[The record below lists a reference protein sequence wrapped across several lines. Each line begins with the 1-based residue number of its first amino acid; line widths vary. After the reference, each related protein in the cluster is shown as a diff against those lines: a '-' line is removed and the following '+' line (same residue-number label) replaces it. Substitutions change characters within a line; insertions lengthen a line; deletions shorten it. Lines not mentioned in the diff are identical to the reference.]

1 MTKASMTKLTK
12 EQIANALN
20 ERYNSSNALE
30 KVYEEGI
37 REGNYNV
44 RLFDIREAKNKS
56 GKPIIR
62 MVYELTDPYELS
74 DGTKVNNV
82 RIQSTYSNFDQEYN
96 GEIINFA
103 RDQVLLSLIDINKL
117 EDDDDEAEV
126 SKLIERWKEN
136 KELVENKKAY
146 IRVNKLTTTENSSV
160 AIFYTV
166 FVNRNTVNNNTMNN
180 GETDG
185 EEF

>member
-1 MTKASMTKLTK
+1 MTKLTK

-20 ERYNSSNALE
+20 ERYSSSNALE
-30 KVYEEGI
+30 RIYEEGI
-37 REGNYNV
+37 KEGNYNV

-74 DGTKVNNV
+74 DGTKVNNI

-103 RDQVLLSLIDINKL
+103 RDQVLLSLLDINKL
-117 EDDDDEAEV
+117 EDDDDEVEV

-136 KELVENKKAY
+136 KELVESKKAY
-146 IRVNKLTTTENSSV
+146 IRVNKLTAKESSSV

-166 FVNRNTVNNNTMNN
+166 FVNRNVVNRNTVNHSTTNRDEAN
-180 GETDG
+180 G